1 MEENINEEFIKDE
14 SEHIINVVDKINNN
28 IILFSLSGNR
38 LKIKSK
44 SLKKIMS
51 FMDSK
56 ENLSDIYID
65 YIVLNIVKSYKKIK
79 ENKEDNNYELELKY
93 QNILSKTIFFNINI
107 EKNKYSTLIKFF
119 NKIKIHRSSLL
130 KIFKYLNSSIIK
142 MSDYIFILILLI
154 QDDDN
159 NKNIKDNS
167 FIKQFKID
175 FEKPSKSQE
184 QDIYKYDI
192 MFTNVLNYI
201 DDEDNDSSFSGD
213 IYNISTPKKNID
225 ENCIIAKDV
234 PFLEVEEGILTDR
247 DINNINNNNDK
258 NKKDNDSEEFE
269 TVNPC
274 DRICNIF

>member
-1 MEENINEEFIKDE
+1 
-14 SEHIINVVDKINNN
+14 
-28 IILFSLSGNR
+28 
-38 LKIKSK
+38 
-44 SLKKIMS
+44 
-51 FMDSK
+51 
-56 ENLSDIYID
+56 
-65 YIVLNIVKSYKKIK
+65 
-79 ENKEDNNYELELKY
+79 
-93 QNILSKTIFFNINI
+93 
-107 EKNKYSTLIKFF
+107 
-119 NKIKIHRSSLL
+119 
-130 KIFKYLNSSIIK
+130 
-142 MSDYIFILILLI
+142 
-154 QDDDN
+154 
-159 NKNIKDNS
+159 
-167 FIKQFKID
+167 
-175 FEKPSKSQE
+175 
-184 QDIYKYDI
+184 

>member
-107 EKNKYSTLIKFF
+107 ERNKYSTLIKFF

-159 NKNIKDNS
+159 NKNIKIIALLS
-167 FIKQFKID
+167 SLKLIL
-175 FEKPSKSQE
+175 KSQ
-184 QDIYKYDI
+184 
-192 MFTNVLNYI
+192 
-201 DDEDNDSSFSGD
+201 
-213 IYNISTPKKNID
+213 
-225 ENCIIAKDV
+225 AKV
-234 PFLEVEEGILTDR
+234 KSKIF
-247 DINNINNNNDK
+247 INMI
-258 NKKDNDSEEFE
+258 
-269 TVNPC
+269 
-274 DRICNIF
+274 